1 MTRHGSRFLLYR
13 GGKIQKEN
21 VKMRLIAF
29 GPRFLG
35 LRWGVS
41 LGRRDFE
48 KIFARGAKAN
58 NPDTGSFLY
67 VVRGDHNRVK
77 IGITANPNARLAQ
90 LQTGSAFPLE
100 FAWIGAPQGQAIGI
114 EYDAHEMLAN
124 YRSSGEWFEVAPDAA
139 VGAICASAQRRGMN
153 ILSCTPELAERIR
166 QTGAAQDAKQST
178 LKAWHKVAF
187 IILGI
192 IAVVMVL
199 LIIIGNNSH

>member
-1 MTRHGSRFLLYR
+1 
-13 GGKIQKEN
+13 
-21 VKMRLIAF
+21 MRLIAF

-48 KIFARGAKAN
+48 KIFARGAAKAN
-58 NPDTGSFLY
+58 DPDTGSFLY

-114 EYDAHEMLAN
+114 EYDAHQMLAN
-124 YRSSGEWFEVAPDAA
+124 YRHSGEWFEVAPDAA

-166 QTGAAQDAKQST
+166 QVGAAQNTKQQST
-178 LKAWHKVAF
+178 LKTWHKIAF
-187 IILGI
+187 AILGI
-192 IAVVMVL
+192 VGVAMMI
-199 LIIIGNNSH
+199 LIIIGRASN